1 MEHYRRQQKK
11 ALEAGSDF
19 GSSYSGKTSSKS
31 GSTATSDK
39 YKPPH
44 SDYIWFD
51 PISKSQFV
59 SGPVTSNY
67 YPRGATLDYTELSYK
82 LIKSEAKLV
91 RSTLESYGFSYT
103 ESHDWN
109 MLWLCVPGK
118 PYLYEGLNEYQKIN
132 HFPNSFEMTR
142 KDKLCINILKMQE
155 RFGKDPFYIVP
166 DTFVLPE
173 EEEEFKEFF
182 DDM

>member
-1 MEHYRRQQKK
+1 M
-11 ALEAGSDF
+11 
-19 GSSYSGKTSSKS
+19 
-31 GSTATSDK
+31 
-39 YKPPH
+39 
-44 SDYIWFD
+44 
-51 PISKSQFV
+51 
-59 SGPVTSNY
+59 TSNY